1 MPKNTAAQ
9 SVAASMSVSF
19 RRVIS
24 PEELLKIFHQEIDW
38 QLWISHLDVFFGE
51 IPSSLIQRFMAEN
64 NLSFDQLSAIYDA
77 LPPVWQSKQFQEMRD
92 ATMGNPVQ

>member
-24 PEELLKIFHQEIDW
+24 PEELIKIFRQEVDW

-64 NLSFDQLSAIYDA
+64 NLSIDQLSAIYDA
-77 LPPVWQSKQFQEMRD
+77 LPPVWQSEQFQEMRD
-92 ATMGNPVQ
+92 ATMENPVP